1 MFIKYLVTLVLLL
14 VIPVSG
20 VYAGQATT
28 FGSSDCSGK
37 VYQKE
42 QDENGKQALYRCESG
57 SWQYVRHLGTRVAA
71 VSFQFQSEENL
82 GVPITVNLLD
92 RDVTPLNSLQTFGYG
107 GQPMFDVGYRTEVT
121 TTVLD
126 DLVILEI
133 EGSYMGMPSGRKKG
147 EPESRVMRPMID
159 FMDRKAL
166 KAGEPVEISI
176 GDAGRE
182 KALPM
187 KVTVELISIWD

>member
-14 VIPVSG
+14 VITVSS

-28 FGSSDCSGK
+28 FGSSDCSGE
-37 VYQKE
+37 VYQKQ
-42 QDENGKQALYRCESG
+42 QDENGKQALYRCEFG
-57 SWQYVRHLGTRVAA
+57 RWQYVRHLGTRVAA
-71 VSFQFQSEENL
+71 VMFRFQNEENL
-82 GVPITVNLLD
+82 GVPVTVNLLD
-92 RDVTPLNSLQTFGYG
+92 RDVTPINSLQTFGYG
-107 GQPMFDVGYRTEVT
+107 GQPAFDIGYRTEVT

-133 EGSYMGMPSGRKKG
+133 AGSYMGMPSGRKKG
-147 EPESRVMRPMID
+147 EPESRVTRSMID

-166 KAGEPVEISI
+166 KVGEPVEISI